1 MTKKPAPEKHLLRQ
15 LSLADYVTALSIA
28 CIVNAFALLWHGQ
41 TNLAV
46 SLAFV
51 SMFLDYVD
59 GLAARKYGGSPY
71 GAVLDSLY
79 DIVGWVLFPAMVIN
93 IQADWAWWSVLVTTV
108 FCVASL
114 LRLGRFTVAGYVK
127 TDARYYRGLPVLFSK
142 YALLIALWLHAPALA
157 VLWLAAMVPLMVSSR
172 LVRKPH
178 PLLTQ
183 LELVYAVI
191 FLWLHVR

>member
-1 MTKKPAPEKHLLRQ
+1 MTKGKSADKHLLKQ
-15 LSLADYVTALSIA
+15 LSKADYVTALSIA
-28 CIVNAFALLWHGQ
+28 CIVNAFALLWHGY

-59 GLAARKYGGSPY
+59 GLVARKYGGSPY

-79 DIVGWVLFPAMVIN
+79 DVMGWVLFPAMVIN
-93 IQADWAWWSVLVTTV
+93 IQADWAWWSILVTTLFSV
-108 FCVASL
+108 FGL
-114 LRLGRFTVAGYVK
+114 LRLSRFTVAGYVK

-142 YALLIALWLHAPALA
+142 YALLVALWLNMTTLA
-157 VLWLAAMVPLMVSSR
+157 VVWLAVMIPLMVSSR

-178 PLLTQ
+178 PILAQ
-183 LELVYAVI
+183 LELVYAAI
-191 FLWLHVR
+191 FLWLHIR